1 MTVQA
6 YAVAAV
12 VAVAGTGLALPATSG
27 AATPAAAKPGAAG
40 SVTPAVA
47 PVPAKAGADT
57 VLYGPPPGW
66 VKVVPLPAAPAA
78 EPGAPYALRL
88 SDNQAWFGPDGDQVY
103 NETAF
108 DILSEAGLDAGSLTQ
123 EWDPATETVTINRLN
138 VVREGQVIDVL
149 KSDKFEI
156 LRRETNLESAMLD
169 GRLTAVLQIKGLR
182 VGDTLD
188 FVSTR
193 LYRDPVA
200 GGRAEWR
207 STVDH
212 TGLAGRVRYRL
223 LWPKDR
229 PMRWTKGVGLS
240 APTVT
245 EGPTGGELALD
256 LANYKAPVA
265 PEGAPMRYGDV
276 GALTVSGFKDW
287 SEVSALMAPLYA
299 KAATLEVNSPLK
311 AEVAKIKAASPDPV
325 VRAGLALKL
334 VESQVRYVFVGLDG
348 NGRKPAAADDTW
360 RHRFGDC
367 KGKTALLLALLKELD
382 IAAEPALANSS
393 GYGDAVEAR
402 LPGMDMFDHV
412 LARAVIDGKVYWL
425 DGTRSGDESLANL
438 ETPDFRWVLPLRASG
453 GALEKLERPPA
464 VRPYGEIVMRV
475 DATAGA
481 EVPAKIE
488 VEAVFRGDAAVEANR
503 GMIGKPRE
511 ETRRAALRAWSSD
524 ISWAEFK
531 DIDWTYDAAGALFV
545 VTVKGTGKIDWSTS
559 DGVRRWE
566 LENTQFSL
574 RQFDRDSAQD
584 LTAPY
589 AVNYPTYGR
598 WVTAVQLPDQGE
610 GFKIQGL
617 TVNQI
622 VGGVALRRSTEVH
635 DGRLVMMRSARAMVP
650 EISAADAKIA
660 TALAKHD
667 DYGII
672 AIKLQ
677 PKTDKATKGG
687 GKDKSGDGTDPGLM
701 ARGYE
706 AWTAGRVD
714 DAQKLFE
721 KARDADPSKTRPW
734 EALVNIQLS
743 RKVYD
748 RALEISDQAARK
760 DSAHPEVWK
769 SNRAGVLV
777 QADRADEAVAELTTA
792 LAASPKS
799 TPLLVALAKAHR
811 AQGHA
816 DLAGQDLD
824 RALAAAPDD
833 TDLLGRRAEHAV
845 FVKDYAGAARLYE
858 AIIAKEPDE
867 AWGFQALANVHAV
880 WGNTDEALR
889 QVDEALRI
897 DPFDPSALSQRAGI
911 NLERKRYDLAL
922 VDTDRALALRPDI
935 PSLWNERCWVRAVW
949 GQELDKALTD
959 CDAALKAMPKMA
971 AALDSRGL
979 VNLRQ
984 GRFEAAVRDYDAA
997 LVLSPKQA
1005 ASLYGRGLVKLKLG
1019 DKTAAQADLTAAVA
1033 ADAGIGKRFEGYGLK
1048 AE

>member
-12 VAVAGTGLALPATSG
+12 VAVAGTGLALPVG
-27 AATPAAAKPGAAG
+27 AATPAVAAKPAATG
-40 SVTPAVA
+40 
-47 PVPAKAGADT
+47 PVIPTAAKAGADT

-66 VKVVPLPAAPAA
+66 VKPAPMPAAPAA

-88 SDNQAWFGPDGDQVY
+88 SDNQAWFGPDGDQIY

-138 VVREGQVIDVL
+138 VLRDGQVIDVL

-182 VGDTLD
+182 VGDALD
-188 FVSTR
+188 FASTR
-193 LYRDPVA
+193 VYRDPVA
-200 GGRAEWR
+200 GSSAEWR

-229 PMRWTKGVGLS
+229 PMRWTKGVGLP

-245 EGPTGGELALD
+245 DGPTGGELALD
-256 LANYKAPVA
+256 LTDYKAPVA
-265 PEGAPMRYGDV
+265 PEGAPMRFGDV
-276 GALTVSGFKDW
+276 GALNVSGFKDW

-299 KAATLEVNSPLK
+299 KAATLEANSPLK
-311 AEVAKIKAASPDPV
+311 AEAAKIKAASSDPV

-367 KGKTALLLALLKELD
+367 KGKTVLLLALLKELD

-393 GYGDAVEAR
+393 GYGDSVETR

-412 LARAVIDGKVYWL
+412 LARAVIGGKVYWL
-425 DGTRSGDESLANL
+425 DGTRTGDESLANI

-453 GALEKLERPPA
+453 GGLEKLERPPS

-488 VEAVFRGDAAVEANR
+488 IEAVFRGDAAIEANR
-503 GMIGKPRE
+503 GMIGKPRDE
-511 ETRRAALRAWSSD
+511 ARRAALRAWSSEV
-524 ISWAEFK
+524 SWAEFK

-545 VTVKGTGKIDWSTS
+545 VNVRGTGKIDWATS
-559 DGVRRWE
+559 DGARRWE

-574 RQFDRDSAQD
+574 RQFERDSAQD
-584 LTAPY
+584 QAAPY
-589 AVNYPTYGR
+589 AVTYPTYGR
-598 WVTAVQLPDQGE
+598 WVTAVQLPDKGE
-610 GFKIQGL
+610 GFKILGL
-617 TVNQI
+617 TVNQV
-622 VGGVALRRSTEVH
+622 VGGVALRRSTEAH
-635 DGRLVMMRSARAMVP
+635 DGRVVMMRSARAMVP
-650 EISAADAKIA
+650 EISPADAKIA
-660 TALAKHD
+660 TSLAKHD

-677 PKTDKATKGG
+677 PKGDKLAKGA
-687 GKDKSGDGTDPGLM
+687 DKSGDKADTSLM

-714 DAQKLFE
+714 EAQKLFE
-721 KARDADPSKTRPW
+721 KARDADPAKTRPW

-743 RKVYD
+743 RKAYD
-748 RALEISDQAARK
+748 KALEISDQAARK
-760 DSAHPEVWK
+760 DSAHPDVWK
-769 SNRAGVLV
+769 SNRGGVLV
-777 QADRADEAVAELTTA
+777 QAGRVDEAVAELTTA

-799 TPLLVALAKAHR
+799 TPLLTAMARAHR

-824 RALAAAPDD
+824 RALAAAPED
-833 TDLLGRRAEHAV
+833 TDLLVRRAEHAV
-845 FVKDYAGAARLYE
+845 FVKDYATAARLHE
-858 AIIAKEPDE
+858 TIIAKEPDE
-867 AWGFQALANVHAV
+867 AWGFQQLANVYAA

-897 DPFDPSALSQRAGI
+897 DPFDPSALTQRAGI

-922 VDTDRALALRPDI
+922 ADTDRALALRPDI

-1019 DKTAAQADLTAAVA
+1019 DKTAAQDDLTAAVA